1 MWRSICISLLCCV
14 RLAAYQEVAKLTAA
28 DAAADDRFGHR
39 VAMDGGTVVVGA
51 YRKDGQTGAAYVFR
65 TSDGGAS
72 YGQVVK
78 LTASDAAVGDW
89 FGYPVAIANG
99 TIVVGAIGAGTGG
112 SAYVFRTS
120 TCVSPETDGECRAA
134 VIAAGLSEGGCNF
147 GFSGAYG
154 VGRGC
159 YTYEAGDPCAGS
171 GFWSTSGD
179 PTGDPGEGRVRVCSA
194 EGPSDGGAT
203 YSQVAKLTAADVAT
217 GDWFG
222 RSVALDGGTIV
233 VGADDDDD
241 GGTDSGSAYIFR
253 TDDGGATYG
262 QVAKLT
268 ASDAA
273 AGDSFGVSV
282 AIDGDTI
289 VVGARFAGTGG
300 AVYVFRTSDGGA
312 TYGQVAKL
320 TASDAAAGDIFG
332 FDVAIDG
339 ATIVIGARGKDS
351 YTGSAYVFRTT
362 DGGATYGQVAKL
374 TASDASSGDDFGL
387 SVAIGGSTVVVGAY
401 CDDDAGTDSGAV
413 YVFRT
418 TDGWDT
424 HTEIKLTASDAA
436 AGDRFGMSVATDGDS
451 VAVGAYYKD
460 DQTGAAYIYTLPALP
475 SSQPTVSPAPSP
487 LPSPAPTTTPTP
499 RPTTAMPT
507 VTPSRSPIP
516 DPTPAPSP
524 IPTTA
529 APSTAAPTTAAPST
543 AAPTTAKPSQ
553 VPIPA
558 PTSKPSDVP
567 IPAPTTKHAP
577 TIAPTTTELALE
589 ISSSVAMASS
599 DTAADVLASE
609 DKQLVLKEGL
619 AACSE
624 YTRADMIKLT
634 SITEASSRRRRLSIN
649 NLEVAFVITVVAE
662 AYGFDESTA
671 AALFDLVKTNLTQ
684 HINDG
689 GFNDAIVEAATDL
702 GVAITV
708 TADPQILS
716 VLYETV
722 TIPTPDWF
730 TGTPTADPTAAPST
744 APSARPTEEKN
755 DRRGIG
761 LALTV
766 VVCVVAS
773 FVMIFVVSGCFGRHI
788 VAAAPEP
795 KTDGTDQANK
805 LHEVHDDMARWYQA
819 PQQAALHQTFG
830 PFPPPDRFE
839 AWPGF
844 VPVTN
849 AFMDAEDGTAPT
861 ERVPSAPPLPQEP
874 PAEEEGWAARGLRR
888 VMSWR
893 ASVRDMLLEQD

>member
-1 MWRSICISLLCCV
+1 MLC
-14 RLAAYQEVAKLTAA
+14 LAASEAPADNYQEVAKLTAA

-112 SAYVFRTS
+112 AAYVFRTS

-134 VIAAGLSEGGCNF
+134 VIAAGLSEGGCDF

-179 PTGDPGEGRVRVCSA
+179 PTGDPGEGRVRVCA
-194 EGPSDGGAT
+194 AQGPSDGGAT
-203 YSQVAKLTAADVAT
+203 YSQVAKLTAGDAAAS
-217 GDWFG
+217 DWFG

-374 TASDASSGDDFGL
+374 TAADAAQWDNFGS
-387 SVAIGGSTVVVGAY
+387 SVAIDGDTIVIGASSDDDGGSY
-401 CDDDAGTDSGAV
+401 SGSA

-418 TDGWDT
+418 TDGGAT
-424 HTEIKLTASDAA
+424 YVEVAKLTAADAAKYDHFGVSVAIAGGVVVIGADEDGNSGTGAYNGWGSVYVFREEGSGGAAGAATASVGLIVGLVVAAAVLVVAGRLALNRFRSQSRASEQAAAADTEDIKLEATLSDAA
-436 AGDRFGMSVATDGDS
+436 DEM
-451 VAVGAYYKD
+451 
-460 DQTGAAYIYTLPALP
+460 AAAE
-475 SSQPTVSPAPSP
+475 
-487 LPSPAPTTTPTP
+487 
-499 RPTTAMPT
+499 
-507 VTPSRSPIP
+507 
-516 DPTPAPSP
+516 
-524 IPTTA
+524 
-529 APSTAAPTTAAPST
+529 PSTGQ
-543 AAPTTAKPSQ
+543 K
-553 VPIPA
+553 
-558 PTSKPSDVP
+558 K
-567 IPAPTTKHAP
+567 
-577 TIAPTTTELALE
+577 
-589 ISSSVAMASS
+589 
-599 DTAADVLASE
+599 
-609 DKQLVLKEGL
+609 
-619 AACSE
+619 
-624 YTRADMIKLT
+624 
-634 SITEASSRRRRLSIN
+634 
-649 NLEVAFVITVVAE
+649 
-662 AYGFDESTA
+662 
-671 AALFDLVKTNLTQ
+671 
-684 HINDG
+684 
-689 GFNDAIVEAATDL
+689 
-702 GVAITV
+702 
-708 TADPQILS
+708 
-716 VLYETV
+716 
-722 TIPTPDWF
+722 
-730 TGTPTADPTAAPST
+730 
-744 APSARPTEEKN
+744 
-755 DRRGIG
+755 
-761 LALTV
+761 
-766 VVCVVAS
+766 
-773 FVMIFVVSGCFGRHI
+773 
-788 VAAAPEP
+788 
-795 KTDGTDQANK
+795 
-805 LHEVHDDMARWYQA
+805 
-819 PQQAALHQTFG
+819 
-830 PFPPPDRFE
+830 
-839 AWPGF
+839 
-844 VPVTN
+844 
-849 AFMDAEDGTAPT
+849 
-861 ERVPSAPPLPQEP
+861 
-874 PAEEEGWAARGLRR
+874 
-888 VMSWR
+888 
-893 ASVRDMLLEQD
+893 

>member
-1 MWRSICISLLCCV
+1 
-14 RLAAYQEVAKLTAA
+14 
-28 DAAADDRFGHR
+28 
-39 VAMDGGTVVVGA
+39 
-51 YRKDGQTGAAYVFR
+51 
-65 TSDGGAS
+65 
-72 YGQVVK
+72 
-78 LTASDAAVGDW
+78 
-89 FGYPVAIANG
+89 
-99 TIVVGAIGAGTGG
+99 
-112 SAYVFRTS
+112 
-120 TCVSPETDGECRAA
+120 
-134 VIAAGLSEGGCNF
+134 
-147 GFSGAYG
+147 
-154 VGRGC
+154 
-159 YTYEAGDPCAGS
+159 
-171 GFWSTSGD
+171 
-179 PTGDPGEGRVRVCSA
+179 
-194 EGPSDGGAT
+194 
-203 YSQVAKLTAADVAT
+203 
-217 GDWFG
+217 
-222 RSVALDGGTIV
+222 
-233 VGADDDDD
+233 
-241 GGTDSGSAYIFR
+241 
-253 TDDGGATYG
+253 
-262 QVAKLT
+262 
-268 ASDAA
+268 
-273 AGDSFGVSV
+273 
-282 AIDGDTI
+282 
-289 VVGARFAGTGG
+289 
-300 AVYVFRTSDGGA
+300 
-312 TYGQVAKL
+312 
-320 TASDAAAGDIFG
+320 
-332 FDVAIDG
+332 
-339 ATIVIGARGKDS
+339 
-351 YTGSAYVFRTT
+351 
-362 DGGATYGQVAKL
+362 
-374 TASDASSGDDFGL
+374 
-387 SVAIGGSTVVVGAY
+387 
-401 CDDDAGTDSGAV
+401 
-413 YVFRT
+413 
-418 TDGWDT
+418 
-424 HTEIKLTASDAA
+424 
-436 AGDRFGMSVATDGDS
+436 
-451 VAVGAYYKD
+451 
-460 DQTGAAYIYTLPALP
+460 
-475 SSQPTVSPAPSP
+475 
-487 LPSPAPTTTPTP
+487 
-499 RPTTAMPT
+499 
-507 VTPSRSPIP
+507 
-516 DPTPAPSP
+516 
-524 IPTTA
+524 
-529 APSTAAPTTAAPST
+529 
-543 AAPTTAKPSQ
+543 
-553 VPIPA
+553 
-558 PTSKPSDVP
+558 
-567 IPAPTTKHAP
+567 
-577 TIAPTTTELALE
+577 
-589 ISSSVAMASS
+589 MASS

-722 TIPTPDWF
+722 TIPMPDWF

-773 FVMIFVVSGCFGRHI
+773 VVVIFVVSSCFGRHI

-805 LHEVHDDMARWYQA
+805 LREVHGEMARWYQA

-893 ASVRDMLLEQD
+893 ATVRDMLLEQD

>member
-78 LTASDAAVGDW
+78 LTASDAAGGDW

-112 SAYVFRTS
+112 AAYVFRTS
-120 TCVSPETDGECRAA
+120 TCVSPETDGECRTA
-134 VIAAGLSEGGCNF
+134 VIAAGLSEGGCDF

-203 YSQVAKLTAADVAT
+203 YSQVAKLTAGDAAAS
-217 GDWFG
+217 DWFG

-401 CDDDAGTDSGAV
+401 CDDDGGTDSGSA
-413 YVFRT
+413 YAFRT

-436 AGDRFGMSVATDGDS
+436 AGDRFGMSVATDGNS

-460 DQTGAAYIYTLPALP
+460 DQTGAAYVFTLPALP

-507 VTPSRSPIP
+507 VTPG

-577 TIAPTTTELALE
+577 TIAPTTTDLALE

-730 TGTPTADPTAAPST
+730 TGTPTADPTAAPSA

-773 FVMIFVVSGCFGRHI
+773 VVVIFVVSGCFGRHI

-805 LHEVHDDMARWYQA
+805 LHEVHGEMARWYQA

-893 ASVRDMLLEQD
+893 ATVRDMLLEE

>member
-1 MWRSICISLLCCV
+1 MWRSIISLVLC
-14 RLAAYQEVAKLTAA
+14 LAASEAPADNYQEVAKLTAA

-39 VAMDGGTVVVGA
+39 VAMDGDTVVVGA

-78 LTASDAAVGDW
+78 LTASDAAGGDW

-112 SAYVFRTS
+112 AAYVFRTS

-134 VIAAGLSEGGCNF
+134 VIAAGLSEGGCDF

-179 PTGDPGEGRVRVCSA
+179 PTGDPGEGRVRVCA
-194 EGPSDGGAT
+194 AQGPSDGGAT

-222 RSVALDGGTIV
+222 RSVALDSGTIV

-401 CDDDAGTDSGAV
+401 CDDDAGTDSGSA
-413 YVFRT
+413 YAFRT

-460 DQTGAAYIYTLPALP
+460 DQTGAAYVFTLPALP

-507 VTPSRSPIP
+507 VTPG

-558 PTSKPSDVP
+558 PTTKPTEVP

-577 TIAPTTTELALE
+577 TIAPTTTDLALI

-599 DTAADVLASE
+599 DTPTQIMASE
-609 DKQLVLKEGL
+609 DKQMVLKEGL

-624 YTRADMIKLT
+624 YTRADMITLT
-634 SITEASSRRRRLSIN
+634 NVTQASSRRRRLSTN
-649 NLEVAFVITVVAE
+649 NLVVVFEITVVAD
-662 AYGFDESTA
+662 AWGFDESTVQQ
-671 AALFDLVKTNLTQ
+671 LYDLVATNLTQ

-689 GFNDAIVEAATDL
+689 SFNDAVVEAATDL
-702 GVAITV
+702 GVTITV
-708 TADPQILS
+708 TADPQIVS
-716 VLYETV
+716 ATYITV

-730 TGTPTADPTAAPST
+730 TGTAAPST

-773 FVMIFVVSGCFGRHI
+773 FVVIFVVSGCFGRHI

-805 LHEVHDDMARWYQA
+805 LREVHGEMARWYQA